1 MICIAHTWF
10 LGIGGYVPA
19 LLFIHLGITPWLGM
33 LVGMLCAALLAIFM
47 FYLPFRLGL
56 PSLSFVIYT
65 LALVFIGY
73 HIALG
78 STLLGRDWGLHLFF
92 QADNPANFQWRSK
105 LPYYYILLV
114 MTVGVGAINWLILR
128 SKVGLFFRGIK
139 DNERVAAAAGVDVV
153 RYKLLAIAISA
164 GLMAPAGT
172 LWGMY
177 SRFVDP
183 ETLLAVHL
191 PIKICLYTVIGGVGT
206 FWGPIAGAATLAP
219 LTELIR
225 GAMGARYAGGDMT
238 GGDDGGLDDEE
249 IDLARADDLG
259 GAVGEDRGG
268 RDGHPAALVSEFSH
282 AAFDELILEG
292 LAVGLLEDSDSFL
305 GGRGGDSLEHVDGP
319 ELSDDA
325 AAAPVRVSPTPGSA
339 SRMWPS
345 TDRTWADSSIQ
356 SLAATVA
363 QVWPHATSTW

>member
-1 MICIAHTWF
+1 MSWLNRVGVIVLLIFAAAFPHFVGDYNVHVALYTIWFIYLCLAWNVSALTNMICIAHTWF

-33 LVGMLCAALLAIFM
+33 LVGILCAALLALFI

-92 QADNPANFQWRSK
+92 EADNPANFQWRSK

-114 MTVGVGAINWLILR
+114 MTIGVGAINWLILR
-128 SKVGLFFRGIK
+128 SKVGLFFRAIK

-238 GGDDGGLDDEE
+238 IIGIIVIIIVVLVRRGIVDWLRLWPQRSKVIPGTLVKT
-249 IDLARADDLG
+249 R
-259 GAVGEDRGG
+259 GE
-268 RDGHPAALVSEFSH
+268 AIQESE
-282 AAFDELILEG
+282 
-292 LAVGLLEDSDSFL
+292 
-305 GGRGGDSLEHVDGP
+305 
-319 ELSDDA
+319 
-325 AAAPVRVSPTPGSA
+325 
-339 SRMWPS
+339 
-345 TDRTWADSSIQ
+345 
-356 SLAATVA
+356 
-363 QVWPHATSTW
+363 